1 MATLFTAV
9 SSSTMPAIIGMPGPF
24 ELAIIGGIVLLLF
37 GSRLP
42 SAMRNLGQSV
52 NSFKKGLKED
62 DEGKDVPER
71 EELSDHSKS

>member
-1 MATLFTAV
+1 MTTLFTAAPFD
-9 SSSTMPAIIGMPGPF
+9 TIPAMIGMPGPF

-52 NSFKKGLKED
+52 NSFKKGLKEV
-62 DEGKDVPER
+62 DEDKEGAER
-71 EELSDHSKS
+71 EELSDQAK

>member
-1 MATLFTAV
+1 MTTLFTATPFHSV
-9 SSSTMPAIIGMPGPF
+9 PAMIGMPGPF

-52 NSFKKGLKED
+52 NSFKKGLKEV
-62 DEGKDVPER
+62 DEDKDVAEH
-71 EELSDHSKS
+71 EELSDQAK